1 MPNRYELVIAN
12 RFYKD
17 LRRID
22 RQDQD
27 RILEA
32 LKKIKEDPY
41 KGRKV
46 IVAETGQY
54 RWRVGPYR
62 IRYDIEGDK
71 VHILRVRHRREA
83 YRR

>member
-1 MPNRYELVIAN
+1 MPERYELVIAH

-22 RQDQD
+22 PQDQN

-32 LKKIKEDPY
+32 LRQLRHDPY
-41 KGRKV
+41 KGRRV

-54 RWRVGPYR
+54 RWRVGSYR
-62 IRYDIEGDK
+62 IRYDIEGDR
-71 VHILRVRHRREA
+71 VLILRVRHRREA
-83 YRR
+83 Y

>member
-1 MPNRYELVIAN
+1 VPERYELVIAN

-17 LRRID
+17 LRHID
-22 RQDQD
+22 AQNQK
-27 RILEA
+27 RILET
-32 LKKIKEDPY
+32 LRQIRRDPY
-41 KGRKV
+41 QGRKI

-71 VHILRVRHRREA
+71 VHVLRVRHRREA
-83 YRR
+83 Y

>member
-1 MPNRYELVIAN
+1 VPERYELLIAH

-17 LRRID
+17 LRQID
-22 RQDQD
+22 AQHQK
-27 RILEA
+27 RILET
-32 LKKIKEDPY
+32 LSQIRQDPY
-41 KGRKV
+41 QGRRV

-62 IRYDIEGDK
+62 IRYDIEGDR

-83 YRR
+83 Y

>member
-1 MPNRYELVIAN
+1 LPRKYELVVAR

-17 LRRID
+17 LRQINP
-22 RQDQD
+22 QDQG

-32 LKKIKEDPY
+32 LRKTGQDPHA
-41 KGRKV
+41 GRKV
-46 IVAETGQY
+46 VVAEVGQY

-71 VHILRVRHRREA
+71 VHVLRVRHRREA
-83 YRR
+83 Y

>member
-1 MPNRYELVIAN
+1 VPDRYELVIAR

-17 LRRID
+17 LRKID
-22 RQDQD
+22 PHDQE

-32 LKKIKEDPY
+32 LRQLRQKPY
-41 KGRKV
+41 AGRKV
-46 IVAETGQY
+46 VVAEAGQY

-83 YRR
+83 Y

>member
-1 MPNRYELVIAN
+1 VADRYELVIAD

-17 LRRID
+17 LRQID
-22 RQDQD
+22 AQDQK
-27 RILEA
+27 RILET
-32 LKKIKEDPY
+32 LRQIRQDPY
-41 KGRKV
+41 QGRKV

-71 VHILRVRHRREA
+71 VHVLRVRHRREP
-83 YRR
+83 Y

>member
-1 MPNRYELVIAN
+1 MPDGHELLIAN

-17 LRRID
+17 LRQID
-22 RQDQD
+22 AQHQK
-27 RILEA
+27 RILET
-32 LKKIKEDPY
+32 LRQIRQDPY
-41 KGRKV
+41 QGRKV

-71 VHILRVRHRREA
+71 VHVLRVRHRREA
-83 YRR
+83 Y

>member
-1 MPNRYELVIAN
+1 LARKYELVIAR

-17 LRRID
+17 LRQID
-22 RQDQD
+22 PQDQG

-32 LKKIKEDPY
+32 LRKVGQEPY
-41 KGRKV
+41 AGRKV
-46 IVAETGQY
+46 VVAEAGQY

-71 VHILRVRHRREA
+71 VHVLRVRHRREA
-83 YRR
+83 Y

>member
-1 MPNRYELVIAN
+1 MADRYELVIAD

-17 LRRID
+17 LRQID
-22 RQDQD
+22 AQDQK
-27 RILEA
+27 RILET
-32 LKKIKEDPY
+32 LREIRQEPY
-41 KGRKV
+41 QGRKV

-71 VHILRVRHRREA
+71 VHFLRVRHRREA
-83 YRR
+83 Y

>member
-1 MPNRYELVIAN
+1 MPDRHELVIAR
-12 RFYKD
+12 RFHKD
-17 LRRID
+17 LKNID
-22 RQDQD
+22 PQDQKRVLD
-27 RILEA
+27 A
-32 LKKIKEDPY
+32 LRQIREEPY

-71 VHILRVRHRREA
+71 VHVLRVRHRREA
-83 YRR
+83 Y

>member
-1 MPNRYELVIAN
+1 VPDRHELVIAR
-12 RFYKD
+12 RFHKD
-17 LRRID
+17 LKNID
-22 RQDQD
+22 PQDQKRVLD
-27 RILEA
+27 A
-32 LKKIKEDPY
+32 LRQIREEPY

-71 VHILRVRHRREA
+71 VHVLRVRHRREA
-83 YRR
+83 Y

>member
-1 MPNRYELVIAN
+1 VPDGYELLIAK

-17 LRRID
+17 LRQID
-22 RQDQD
+22 ATDQK
-27 RILEA
+27 RILDA
-32 LKKIKEDPY
+32 LRQIGEEPY

-62 IRYDIEGDK
+62 IRYDIEGDR

-83 YRR
+83 Y

>member
-1 MPNRYELVIAN
+1 MPERYELVIAR

-17 LRRID
+17 LKRIEP
-22 RQDQD
+22 QDQK

-32 LKKIKEDPY
+32 LRQIREDPY

-62 IRYDIEGDK
+62 IRYDIEGEK
-71 VHILRVRHRREA
+71 ILILRARHRREA
-83 YRR
+83 Y

>member
-1 MPNRYELVIAN
+1 MPERYELVIAH

-17 LRRID
+17 LRQIEP
-22 RQDQD
+22 QDQK

-32 LKKIKEDPY
+32 LSQIRQDPY
-41 KGRKV
+41 RGRKV
-46 IVAETGQY
+46 SLAETGQY

-83 YRR
+83 Y

>member
-1 MPNRYELVIAN
+1 VPDKYELVIAD

-17 LRRID
+17 LRQID
-22 RQDQD
+22 AHDQR
-27 RILEA
+27 RILDA
-32 LKKIKEDPY
+32 LKRVAQEPY

-54 RWRVGPYR
+54 RWRVGLYR

-71 VHILRVRHRREA
+71 VYILRVRHRREA
-83 YRR
+83 Y

>member
-1 MPNRYELVIAN
+1 MPQKYELVIAR

-17 LRRID
+17 LKQIDAQHQKRILD
-22 RQDQD
+22 ALKQIRQD
-27 RILEA
+27 
-32 LKKIKEDPY
+32 PY
-41 KGRKV
+41 QGRKV

-62 IRYDIEGDK
+62 IRYDIEGAE

-83 YRR
+83 Y

>member
-1 MPNRYELVIAN
+1 VPDRYELVIAR

-17 LRRID
+17 LRQID
-22 RQDQD
+22 PQDQE

-32 LKKIKEDPY
+32 LRQMGEEPY

-46 IVAETGQY
+46 VVAETGQY

-62 IRYDIEGDK
+62 IRCDIERDE
-71 VHILRVRHRREA
+71 VHVLRVRHRREA
-83 YRR
+83 Y